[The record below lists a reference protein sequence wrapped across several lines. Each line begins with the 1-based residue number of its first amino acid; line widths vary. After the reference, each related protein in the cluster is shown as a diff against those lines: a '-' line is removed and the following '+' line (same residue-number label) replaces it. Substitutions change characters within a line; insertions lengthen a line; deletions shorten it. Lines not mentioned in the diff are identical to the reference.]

1 MDEKAILERIG
12 ELVEEEH
19 NLRTSA
25 QSGTVTSEEERAR
38 LRDLE
43 VSLDQCWDL
52 LRRRRAAQSN
62 GQNPDAVQSRSAN
75 EVEGYLQ

>member
-12 ELVEEEH
+12 ELVDEEH
-19 NLRTSA
+19 QLRTSV
-25 QSGTVTSEEERAR
+25 QSGTLTSDSERGR
-38 LRDLE
+38 LKALE

>member
-1 MDEKAILERIG
+1 MQDKTIHEHIHA
-12 ELVEEEH
+12 LVEEEH
-19 NLRTSA
+19 RLRTA
-25 QSGTVTSEEERAR
+25 MQAGDITSDEERTR

-52 LRRRRAAQSN
+52 LRRRRAATDA
-62 GQNPDAVQSRSAN
+62 GLDPDTVGERSAT